1 MPTTHILNKILVS
14 SIFCTTLFLGAC
26 SSNTTPHAIPEP
38 ETTNN
43 AGSELVIK
51 SSHGTQTIE
60 PTVVS
65 YAAPSSEQAVQ
76 DNIPLAFEDPLEFI
90 NRPIFAFNDKLF
102 EYILIPAV
110 NGYTK
115 IVPDPVRT
123 SVGHFF
129 GNIRE
134 PLNALNQ
141 LFQGEVSD
149 SGKSVGRFLIN
160 TTIGLLGFFDP
171 ATAWFEIDEN
181 VTTIN
186 DTLVKYDVGYGSYLV
201 LPILGQSDLR
211 NGFSTIT
218 ESIFNPIQY
227 ATENPQTIYIQS
239 YGGFHAFAPQAP
251 TYEKLRS
258 ETDDPYVFF
267 RNLYMQNML
276 RDQQFPVK
284 NTDNNDG
291 QQETKKLGNA
301 NSANEQNVDGDASAS
316 QPE

>member
-1 MPTTHILNKILVS
+1 MPITPILNKIFVS
-14 SIFCTTLFLGAC
+14 SIFCATLFLSAC
-26 SSNTTPHAIPEP
+26 SSNTTPQPIPKA
-38 ETTNN
+38 ETTNSV
-43 AGSELVIK
+43 GSELVVK

-60 PTVVS
+60 PTVIS
-65 YAAPSSEQAVQ
+65 YVAPNSEQTTKNDTQ
-76 DNIPLAFEDPLEFI
+76 LAFDDPLEFI

-102 EYILIPAV
+102 EYILIPAA

-115 IVPDPVRT
+115 VVPDPVRT

-141 LFQGEVSD
+141 LFQGDIAD

-160 TTIGLLGFFDP
+160 STIGLLGFFDP
-171 ATAWFEIDEN
+171 ATAWFEINEN
-181 VTTIN
+181 VSTIN
-186 DTLVKYDVGYGSYLV
+186 DTLVNYDVGYGSYLV

-227 ATENPQTIYIQS
+227 ATENPQTLYIQS

-267 RNLYMQNML
+267 RNLYMQSML
-276 RDQQFPVK
+276 RDQQFPVEDTGNK
-284 NTDNNDG
+284 LE
-291 QQETKKLGNA
+291 QQDTKKVGLQQGE
-301 NSANEQNVDGDASAS
+301 NEHNVDDDASAS